1 MDYLNA
7 KRFTT
12 VRSNT
17 KRIMNKVLSLGEA
30 ITDMLL
36 HANTPL
42 AVAYRKRVAVERTSE
57 AHAQAETIASIELPK
72 KKVP

>member
-1 MDYLNA
+1 MLGQ
-7 KRFTT
+7 RF
-12 VRSNT
+12 NT
-17 KRIMNKVLSLGEA
+17 HKFMNKVLTLGEA
-30 ITDMLL
+30 IADMLL

>member
-1 MDYLNA
+1 
-7 KRFTT
+7 
-12 VRSNT
+12 
-17 KRIMNKVLSLGEA
+17 MNKVLSIGEA

-42 AVAYRKRVAVERTSE
+42 AVAYRKRMAAEKVSE
-57 AHAQAETIASIELPK
+57 AHAQAEAIASIELPK